1 MIEQLVRLQPQ
12 QFIGERINPEIVA
25 ILSNRQ
31 QFLAKADIEDMREGG
46 MAIAIP
52 CFMASVALF
61 GPPIA
66 PRITRPKD
74 NAAKSVS
81 WNLSNICTPKSYV
94 KMYVDEYGNATF
106 SVVDDSKPRIRDDQ
120 GIQRRPNVPSTLDR
134 FEDAKIVSENLMQCL
149 SDEPLKPLGSQVAGP
164 TDDEPFVVAGKNN
177 GKYLATY
184 KQKDGLYEVQAMV
197 FKPTISG
204 DNTSV
209 HGSVSLVGKKMN

>member
-1 MIEQLVRLQPQ
+1 
-12 QFIGERINPEIVA
+12 
-25 ILSNRQ
+25 
-31 QFLAKADIEDMREGG
+31 
-46 MAIAIP
+46 
-52 CFMASVALF
+52 
-61 GPPIA
+61 
-66 PRITRPKD
+66 
-74 NAAKSVS
+74 
-81 WNLSNICTPKSYV
+81 
-94 KMYVDEYGNATF
+94 MYVDEYGNATF